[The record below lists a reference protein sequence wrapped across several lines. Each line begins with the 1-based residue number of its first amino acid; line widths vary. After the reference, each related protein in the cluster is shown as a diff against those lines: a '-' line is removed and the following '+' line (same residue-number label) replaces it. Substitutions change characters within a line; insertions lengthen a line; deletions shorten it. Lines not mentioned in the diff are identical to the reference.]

1 MVSKPLQKAMF
12 SHIEGRVEEKRA
24 GELVVD
30 VGGIG
35 FLLLCS
41 SATIAAA
48 PAGDGQMRCYTH
60 FVVRADAME
69 LFGFATKEEKEMFI
83 KLTAV
88 SSVGPR
94 TALGIL
100 STLSLR
106 DLSLAILTGDAAAIA
121 RAPNVGKK
129 TAQRLILELKDKV
142 AQADMDAIGESTFIP
157 EGIGAAQEAVQAL
170 LALGYSSLEA
180 NRAVAA
186 VRDKAD
192 TADGLILYALK
203 GLGG

>member
-1 MVSKPLQKAMF
+1 MF

-24 GELVVD
+24 GELVID
-30 VGGIG
+30 AGGVG

-41 SATIAAA
+41 GATVAAA
-48 PAGDGQMRCYTH
+48 PPMGERMRCYAH
-60 FVVRADAME
+60 FSVRDDAMD
-69 LFGFATKEEKEMFI
+69 LFGFATREERDMFRR
-83 KLTAV
+83 LTGV
-88 SSVGPR
+88 TGVGPR

-100 STLSLR
+100 STLTLR
-106 DLSLAILTGDAAAIA
+106 DLSLALLTGDATAIA

-142 AQADMDAIGESTFIP
+142 EQADVELQNIAAVASGGSDA
-157 EGIGAAQEAVQAL
+157 AAEAVQAL
-170 LALGYSSLEA
+170 MALGYSSAEA
-180 NRAVAA
+180 NRAVAS

-192 TADGLILYALK
+192 TADGLILLALK